1 MDTWPDIK
9 APSRITGG
17 ISDPLDEATFETG
30 DDAARARFSAP
41 RQQPLTISW
50 PWLSYA
56 DYSALEAFQNV
67 QRSSLFIWVHPRTGV
82 AWEARFTSDP
92 FKFEEKAESTGL
104 SVTCTIL
111 PVRKVS

>member
-1 MDTWPDIK
+1 MDTWPNIK

-41 RQQPLTISW
+41 RQQQLTLSW
-50 PWLSYA
+50 KWLAHGEY
-56 DYSALEAFQNV
+56 DALVAFQEQ
-67 QRSSLFIWVHPRTGV
+67 QRSGLFLWTHPRTGV

-92 FKFEEKAESTGL
+92 LRWDEAGGETGM

-111 PVRKVS
+111 PIRRVS